1 MFSDKL
7 VCVIENVVDV
17 CVQYMCVH
25 VCTCVQYIVQCVCR
39 YIVQCVC
46 ESVLMKTVGR
56 FGLPHLTRGGVGG
69 VEG

>member
-25 VCTCVQYIVQCVCR
+25 VCRYVVQCVC
-39 YIVQCVC
+39 VDV
-46 ESVLMKTVGR
+46 
-56 FGLPHLTRGGVGG
+56 
-69 VEG
+69 